1 MPRHPK
7 KFAAALATIFSTN
20 AELRGILRNALL
32 EEGFAAPSPKAE
44 PLEAAIY
51 DACSRNEEMPA
62 LLLSI
67 LYARETRQLCA
78 DLGLGRPT
86 TGRAATRSI
95 LDYFGFPT
103 HDGGAAEETVEADDE
118 SDDEPTVRQTYRAAK
133 AAFLAEVALNEE
145 RVARTLMAHQAQ
157 ALREASELTQTP
169 EAVLVSIATGGGK
182 TMVGNEFVREWLA
195 NDRGGVLWVTKDW
208 DLLFQAFADASQR
221 GITSAETARRI
232 GGRSK
237 ALRFLEEASGAR
249 TTGITYT
256 TLASLLSR
264 TGAQSRLRT
273 LPGRPTLVVWDECH
287 WADSAASSDLI
298 RKLAAGRHITLL
310 GLTGTPKSST
320 LDIFRPTT
328 PWSYRTLADRGVLAR
343 LEEVISIPTGVT
355 WTPTAGTS
363 SGDFS
368 LESIAQLGG
377 IKPRNSLIVDTYCAD
392 PASFG
397 KTLLF
402 ACSIEQANALCKEF
416 SRRGASAV
424 AFHAGLSEA
433 DNQLALARFRSGSAQ
448 LLVNVAKFTHGV
460 DVPDIQTLFLCRPT
474 MSDVLFAQMIGRAV
488 RKAPGKESFR
498 IVEFTDNVARFAGNL
513 HAAEQYFCGA
523 GSGGATTPRP
533 RPATPRERAQRYD
546 HTGTLLWLPDAPS
559 IPEPLRGIPFRHGQ
573 TFGIEFELTTP
584 DGDIPEANSAAWM
597 IRAESLRRALAKA
610 LPGRVCP
617 VVTHEYQGANGD
629 KDVSVWNVERDS
641 SCGWEVTS
649 PVLQGERGM
658 LEVWTACQALE
669 ATAAQLGLV
678 VNWNTGTHIHLGWLG
693 EQHGTEIVRAL
704 RIARLVEPVL
714 ATLVAPSRIAAS
726 RTGGYD
732 IDLPNGFCRPVATVF
747 PESFLGSSPSTGEI
761 LARAQSA
768 DGRYLTVNV
777 LPLSSIGT
785 VEVRMHS
792 GTLDAAK
799 ILAWVGLWM
808 ELLFVAG
815 NSNTAIPQVDDRTVI
830 RPSRQLV
837 PLLSSL
843 LPNAKTPA
851 QQAFLRRLE
860 ARSNAMVA
868 RWSTVPTLA
877 PWLA

>member
-1 MPRHPK
+1 MPRQPK
-7 KFAAALATIFSTN
+7 RFAAALATIFSTN
-20 AELRGILRNALL
+20 TELRALL
-32 EEGFAAPSPKAE
+32 RQTLLDEGFAAPSNRAE

-51 DACSRNEEMPA
+51 AACSRNEEMPA
-62 LLLSI
+62 LLLSA
-67 LYARETRQLCA
+67 LYAQEARHLAAE
-78 DLGLGRPT
+78 LGLGRPT
-86 TGRAATRSI
+86 TGRAAVLI
-95 LDYFGFPT
+95 LLTHFGFPAL
-103 HDGGAAEETVEADDE
+103 DDAEEETVEADDD
-118 SDDEPTVRQTYRAAK
+118 SDDESTVRQTHRAAK
-133 AAFLAEVALNEE
+133 EAFLAEVALNDE
-145 RVARTLMAHQAQ
+145 RVARTLMPHQAQ
-157 ALREASELTQTP
+157 ALREATELTKRP

-182 TMVGNEFVREWLA
+182 TMVGNEFVRDWLA
-195 NDRGGVLWVTKDW
+195 NDRGAVLWVTKDW

-237 ALRFLEEASGAR
+237 ALRFLEEASGTRA
-249 TTGITYT
+249 TGITYT

-264 TGAQSRLRT
+264 TSGQSRLRT

-298 RKLAAGRHITLL
+298 RKLAASGHITLL
-310 GLTGTPKSST
+310 GLTGTPKATT
-320 LDIFRPTT
+320 LDIFKPTT

-343 LEEVISIPTGVT
+343 LKEVISIPTGVT
-355 WTPTAGTS
+355 WTPTAGAS

-402 ACSIEQANALCKEF
+402 ACSIEQANALCKAF

-460 DVPDIQTLFLCRPT
+460 DVPDIETLFLCRPT
-474 MSDVLFAQMIGRAV
+474 MSDVLFAQMVGRAV
-488 RKAPGKESFR
+488 RKAPGKDSFR

-513 HAAEQYFCGA
+513 HAAEQYFSGA

-533 RPATPRERAQRYD
+533 RSATARERAQRYD
-546 HTGTLLWLPDAPS
+546 HTGTLLWLPNEPS
-559 IPEPLRGIPFRHGQ
+559 IPEALRGLPFRHGQ
-573 TFGIEFELTTP
+573 TFGIEFELTTRDGVIP
-584 DGDIPEANSAAWM
+584 DAQSAAWM
-597 IRAESLRRALAKA
+597 IRAEALRRALAKA

-617 VVTHEYQGANGD
+617 VVTPEYQGANGD

-641 SCGWEVTS
+641 TCGWEVTS

-669 ATAAQLGLV
+669 ATAAELGLE

-693 EQHGTEIVRAL
+693 EQHGAEIVRAL

-732 IDLPNGFCRPVATVF
+732 IDLPNGYCRPVASIF
-747 PESFLGSSPSTGEI
+747 PESFLGSSPTTEEI
-761 LARAQSA
+761 LARADSA

-777 LPLSSIGT
+777 RPLSSIGT

-815 NSNTAIPQVDDRTVI
+815 NSNTAIPLVEDRTVI
-830 RPSRQLV
+830 RPSLQLV
-837 PLLSSL
+837 PLLASL
-843 LPNAKTPA
+843 LPNAKTPM